1 MIFNEDFKCPYCGKE
16 NNAAELEEYLENDYS
31 SNEIDEEEV
40 VTCEYCKKKFKIEI
54 DIEISP
60 DFTITKISKI
70 ED

>member
-31 SNEIDEEEV
+31 SNEIDEEKE

>member
-1 MIFNEDFKCPYCGKE
+1 MILNEDFKCPYCGKE
-16 NNAAELEEYLENDYS
+16 NNASELEEYLENDYS

-54 DIEISP
+54 EIEISP
-60 DFTITKISKI
+60 DFNITKISKI